1 MLQEFLHLK
10 KLDAD
15 IVTANVKFF
24 DIPFLVNRMNRLFD
38 KPEYQRLSPWKFV
51 SERTVNQMGFG
62 GTREQQAFELVG
74 AATLDYLDLYRKFT
88 YTQQE
93 NYRLDHIAHV
103 ELGERKL
110 DYSEFDNLHQL
121 YKQDFQKFM
130 DYNVKDVD
138 LVDKLEDKLKLI
150 ETAVVLAYDA
160 KVNFTDVFT
169 QVRMWDTLIY
179 NELRGKGIV
188 LPPKKD
194 TFKDNPYEGL

>member
-1 MLQEFLHLK
+1 M
-10 KLDAD
+10 
-15 IVTANVKFF
+15 
-24 DIPFLVNRMNRLFD
+24 
-38 KPEYQRLSPWKFV
+38 
-51 SERTVNQMGFG
+51 
-62 GTREQQAFELVG
+62 VG

-194 TFKDNPYEGL
+194 TSRTIHMKCLCERTKPAIQLGCVI